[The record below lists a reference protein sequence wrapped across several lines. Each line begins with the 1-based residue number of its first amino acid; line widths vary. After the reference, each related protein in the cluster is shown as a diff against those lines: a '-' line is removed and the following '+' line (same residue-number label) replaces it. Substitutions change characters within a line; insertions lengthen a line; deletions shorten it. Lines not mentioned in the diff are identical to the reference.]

1 MLDNIKKAAV
11 PVPLLTIGLDVGDK
25 SSFACVV
32 DPEGNR
38 REVFS
43 FPTDSEGLTRR
54 FARPT
59 ARVVLEAG
67 PHSRWISK
75 RLSQMGHEVLVVDP
89 RKLGLIA
96 KSQCKTDRRDAE
108 ILALFGLGPRKLLGE
123 VTHRSE
129 EAQAD
134 LAVLLTRDHFVR
146 QRTMNI
152 NRVRGVLKSYG
163 IKVPRMSTSCF
174 HSKAA
179 EYLPSLLLPALLPIL
194 DEILSLQVRIKR
206 LGDEIKKIA
215 LRYPQTER
223 LTAIYGI
230 GTIISLAYVLSMDD
244 PKRFKRSRDVGPFF
258 GLVPR
263 TFQTGITNLQ
273 LSISR
278 SGNPFIR
285 RSAIQAAQCV
295 LRENSPDCD
304 LKRYGKK
311 IEERGGKY
319 PKKRAVVAVARKLV
333 VLMHQLL
340 VDPTPYDP
348 WYSLKRAGGT
358 PPEPVAMKTR
368 KPRRSKCASSR
379 AGGRAACGSGSA
391 DNQVNK
397 DRDGDNRPVR

>member
-1 MLDNIKKAAV
+1 MLDDIKKEAV
-11 PVPLLTIGLDVGDK
+11 RVPLLTIGLDVGDK
-25 SSFACVV
+25 SSCACVV

-43 FPTDSEGLTRR
+43 FPTDTEGLTRR

-108 ILALFGLGPRKLLGE
+108 ILALLGLGPRKLLGK
-123 VTHRSE
+123 VKHRSE

-146 QRTMNI
+146 QRTMNV
-152 NRVRGVLKSYG
+152 NRVRGVLKSFG

-174 HSKAA
+174 HGKAA
-179 EYLPSLLLPALLPIL
+179 QYVPATLLPALLPIL
-194 DEILSLQVRIKR
+194 EEILSLQIRIKR
-206 LGDEIKKIA
+206 LDDEIKKKIA
-215 LRYPQTER
+215 PRYPQTER
-223 LTAIYGI
+223 LTAIYGV
-230 GTIISLAYVLSMDD
+230 GTIISLAYVLSLDD

-263 TFQTGITNLQ
+263 TFQTGKTNLQ

-295 LRENSPDCD
+295 LREKSPDCD

-348 WYSLKRAGGT
+348 WYGLKRAGGT
-358 PPEPVAMKTR
+358 PPEPVPEKARQPK
-368 KPRRSKCASSR
+368 RSKSACPQ
-379 AGGRAACGSGSA
+379 AG
-391 DNQVNK
+391 
-397 DRDGDNRPVR
+397 